1 MAKTNCWEHK
11 KCGRERGGPKAAEL
25 GVCPAA
31 SETRVDGVNDGKNG
45 GRACWAIAGTLCGG
59 TVQGTFARKLGS
71 CMQCDFHKFILA
83 EEKGS
88 LEKTKD
94 ILSMLK

>member
-11 KCGRERGGPKAAEL
+11 KCGREQGSVKAAEL

-59 TVQGTFARKLGS
+59 TVQGTFAHKLGD
-71 CMQCDFHKFILA
+71 CMQCDFCKLIMT
-83 EEKGS
+83 EEKGR
-88 LEKTKD
+88 LEKTQD